1 MDLEERRWMYTDAVA
16 GTQKGPVAAS
26 LILRLLER
34 GVGVSAQQ
42 SLVWCSGMSSWQPIY
57 STEPFTATC
66 AFHSLQW
73 YYLEQGPDDV
83 STQQKGPFLTRLLL
97 HKLTEG
103 EMDGLTLVISSG
115 MKEWTKASEVPEL
128 KEAIRKAAEE
138 EEEAEQRAA
147 AANVEGGSEAVFDS
161 DEQPLQPTLASVQ
174 HVEVPAPR
182 NRRED
187 RAASKPQHNWV
198 YITGLPHDC
207 TEEEVLAHFSRV
219 GLVALNPVTQQPK
232 LKLYR
237 REDGSLKGDASLCY
251 AAPESADMAVNVLS
265 EGYLRLNCMVNV
277 TRAAFQ
283 EAGGAGGA
291 AAAASAAGG
300 KRKGKGGGGAKGKS
314 GDSGGPTSAQLKTAY
329 AATKQAL
336 SWAEDDDCG
345 IISAL
350 ALKIVVLEGLFSPS
364 DFDKGGDDGGEFEQ
378 RLERDIA
385 TKCGAFGDIEKITV
399 FSKHPK
405 GVTIVKYSK
414 AFAAQECVRA
424 LNGQQGLRVY
434 YWDGSTNFDLVPS
447 AGGKRGR
454 DAGDSEEER
463 EREEKRR
470 LEEFGAWLDQEQE
483 ELPEEFQLRHEG

>member
-1 MDLEERRWMYTDAVA
+1 
-16 GTQKGPVAAS
+16 
-26 LILRLLER
+26 
-34 GVGVSAQQ
+34 
-42 SLVWCSGMSSWQPIY
+42 
-57 STEPFTATC
+57 
-66 AFHSLQW
+66 
-73 YYLEQGPDDV
+73 
-83 STQQKGPFLTRLLL
+83 
-97 HKLTEG
+97 
-103 EMDGLTLVISSG
+103 

-138 EEEAEQRAA
+138 EEEAEQQRAA
-147 AANVEGGSEAVFDS
+147 AALIESGDEAVFES
-161 DEQPLQPTLASVQ
+161 DEQPLPPALAAPVQ
-174 HVEVPAPR
+174 QEQVPAPK

-187 RAASKPQHNWV
+187 RPATKPQHNWV
-198 YITGLPHDC
+198 YITGLPQDC

-237 REDGSLKGDASLCY
+237 QEDGSLKGDASLCY

-283 EAGGAGGA
+283 EAGAAGG
-291 AAAASAAGG
+291 AGG
-300 KRKGKGGGGAKGKS
+300 KRKGKSGGAAKGKN
-314 GDSGGPTSAQLKTAY
+314 GDGGGPTSAQLKTAY

-345 IISAL
+345 IMSAL

-364 DFDKGGDDGGEFEQ
+364 DFDKAGDDGGEFER
-378 RLERDIA
+378 RLELSIA

-399 FSKHPK
+399 FSRHPK

-447 AGGKRGR
+447 TGGKRGR

-483 ELPEEFQLRHEG
+483 ELPEEFQLRHE